1 MKLYMLTEWNP
12 EYGYEEICAL
22 STNKEDLKPFDPEY
36 NSIQEFNLP
45 EDGSLHLRLMS
56 DKFELVDKEGNIVKD
71 GVKLIH

>member
-1 MKLYMLTEWNP
+1 MKLYMLTEWNS

-22 STNKEDLKPFDPEY
+22 STNKKDLEPFDPEY
-36 NSIQEFNLP
+36 NSIQEFDLP